1 MKMAN
6 KFLSSALSLGLILS
20 PIASVGAKDASKET
34 VSPQRAKVGT
44 GTTAGAT
51 DNDDSCRERRARGEE
66 DDDCL
71 KAGYIITGIAAAAL
85 LAIVLEIAFDGK
97 KDRGVTPPVPPVP
110 PDTTPPDTT
119 PPATTTPPSTPP
131 TTPPTTTTTT
141 TTTTSTGN

>member
-51 DNDDSCRERRARGEE
+51 DKDDSCRERRARGEE

-97 KDRGVTPPVPPVP
+97 KDRGVTPPPPP
-110 PDTTPPDTT
+110 PDEPPSTPP
-119 PPATTTPPSTPP
+119 TTPPSTPP
-131 TTPPTTTTTT
+131 TTPTTTTTTT
-141 TTTTSTGN
+141 TTTTSSGN

>member
-6 KFLSSALSLGLILS
+6 KIISTALSLGLILS

-34 VSPQRAKVGT
+34 VSPQKARVGT
-44 GTTAGAT
+44 GTTAGPT
-51 DNDDSCRERRARGEE
+51 DKDDSCREREARND

-71 KAGYIITGIAAAAL
+71 KAGYIVTGIAAAAL

-97 KDRGVTPPVPPVP
+97 KDRGVTPPVIPPP
-110 PDTTPPDTT
+110 GTTPPETT
-119 PPATTTPPSTPP
+119 PPETTPPSTPP

-141 TTTTSTGN
+141 TTTTLSGN